1 MYIVAFI
8 LVLVLVVCYLHSK
21 GSIKFVK
28 TKSAR
33 VAPSPPALLSPKESR
48 PSAPHESPP
57 PLQATPP
64 SPIPPQPAHTAQAA
78 KAQGEKHKEPSQ
90 GGKSCDKK
98 RKGIPS
104 QGDKR
109 LRYKIQATQGKRSKG
124 KRQRTKEC
132 KARGA
137 GERDKGQRG
146 ARQRRQAQQPCPSS
160 VRATP
165 QPADRYP
172 SSL

>member
-8 LVLVLVVCYLHSK
+8 LVLVLVVCYLYSK

-28 TKSAR
+28 SKSAR
-33 VAPSPPALLSPKESR
+33 AASPLPAPLSSKASR

-64 SPIPPQPAHTAQAA
+64 RPSHAQRARTAQAA
-78 KAQGEKHKEPSQ
+78 KAQGEKHKEESQ

-98 RKGIPS
+98 SKGIPG

-109 LRYKIQATQGKRSKG
+109 VWYKVKGTQGKRSKR
-124 KRQRTKEC
+124 KSPRTKVR
-132 KARGA
+132 KAKGA
-137 GERDKGQRG
+137 RARDKERWS
-146 ARQRRQAQQPCPSS
+146 ARQRRQAQQPYPSS
-160 VRATP
+160 ARATP
-165 QPADRYP
+165 QPAD
-172 SSL
+172 